1 MIRTI
6 FSINF
11 TSAEKKRID
20 RAAQLTGWRKS
31 ESAIFARAL
40 LLETVRNLIRKPTRR
55 RAHPAASR
63 QKRRAVNASSA

>member
-6 FSINF
+6 FSLNF

-20 RAAQLTGWRKS
+20 RAAQLTGWGKS

-40 LLETVRNLIRKPTRR
+40 LLETVRNLIRKPSGGARTQP
-55 RAHPAASR
+55 RAGR
-63 QKRRAVNASSA
+63 NGGR